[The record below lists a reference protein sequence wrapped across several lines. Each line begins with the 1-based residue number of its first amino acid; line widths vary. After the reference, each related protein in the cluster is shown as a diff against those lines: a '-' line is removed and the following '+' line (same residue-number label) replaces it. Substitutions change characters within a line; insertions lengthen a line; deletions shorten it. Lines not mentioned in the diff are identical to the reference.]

1 MGFACKRGPRTGLLS
16 AVTVGAKNAYRPPFA
31 ARDVRKSE
39 GMVRVCRHSIVALA
53 AVLPLS
59 VTFAGQVQAL
69 AAKEPN
75 KLAAH
80 RAIYE
85 MTLDDARTASGITGI
100 DGRMVFEFTGSECD
114 GYSLNM
120 RMVTQMTDSQG
131 QTNLT
136 DLRSSTWE
144 QGDGQKFR
152 FQSSQYVNDKLGDVT
167 MGRAVRETPNEAVK
181 VKLSQP
187 GHAELNLTGSVL
199 FPTQHSLAL
208 IDAAQAGQAIFQARI
223 YDGSEKGR
231 KVYDTTAFIGT
242 LVGPGG
248 DAKLEDAAKDKGLG
262 ELASWPVSIGY
273 FEPKAGDLTPS
284 YQIDF
289 RLYENGVS
297 RELVID
303 YGDFSIH
310 GTLTALEY
318 LKAPECGDAKK
329 HP

>member
-1 MGFACKRGPRTGLLS
+1 LS
-16 AVTVGAKNAYRPPFA
+16 HA
-31 ARDVRKSE
+31 
-39 GMVRVCRHSIVALA
+39 HS
-53 AVLPLS
+53 
-59 VTFAGQVQAL
+59 L
-69 AAKEPN
+69 AAKEPG
-75 KLAAH
+75 KLVAH

-152 FQSSQYVNDKLGDVT
+152 FQSAQYLNDKLGDVT
-167 MGRAVRETPNEAVK
+167 MGRAVRESPNEAVK

-187 GHAELNLTGSVL
+187 SRAELNLSGQVL

-208 IDAAQAGQAIFQARI
+208 IEAARSGQSLFQARI

-231 KVYDTTAFIGT
+231 KVYDTTAFIGRK
-242 LVGPGG
+242 VEAGA
-248 DAKLEDAAKDKGLG
+248 DAGKLEPAAKEKGLDQ
-262 ELASWPVSIGY
+262 LASWPVSIGY
-273 FEPKAGDLTPS
+273 FEPKGGDLTPS

-297 RELVID
+297 RELLID

-318 LKAPECGDAKK
+318 LKPAEC
-329 HP
+329 H

>member
-1 MGFACKRGPRTGLLS
+1 
-16 AVTVGAKNAYRPPFA
+16 
-31 ARDVRKSE
+31 
-39 GMVRVCRHSIVALA
+39 MVRFGLRLALMLLA
-53 AVLPLS
+53 APGLIGTPADRAQA
-59 VTFAGQVQAL
+59 FAG
-69 AAKEPN
+69 KESN
-75 KLAAH
+75 KLVAH

-85 MTLDDARTASGITGI
+85 MTLDDARSASGITGI

-120 RMVTQMTDSQG
+120 RMVTQMTDTQG

-152 FQSSQYVNDKLGDVT
+152 FQSAQYLNDKLGDIT
-167 MGRAVRETPNEAVK
+167 MGRAVRETPKEAVK

-187 GHAELNLTGSVL
+187 SAAELDLSGPLL
-199 FPTQHSLAL
+199 FPTQHSFAL
-208 IDAAQAGQAIFQARI
+208 IAAARTGQGLFQARV
-223 YDGSEKGR
+223 YDGSEKGQ

-242 LVGPGG
+242 EVQPGS
-248 DAKLEDAAKDKGLG
+248 DPKLEQVAKNKGLG

-273 FEPKAGDLTPS
+273 FEAKGGDLTPS

-297 RELVID
+297 RDLLID

-310 GTLTALEY
+310 GTLTSLEY
-318 LKAPECGDAKK
+318 LKATEC
-329 HP
+329 P

>member
-1 MGFACKRGPRTGLLS
+1 MVDPSRQLMLALL
-16 AVTVGAKNAYRPPFA
+16 AVPPLVG
-31 ARDVRKSE
+31 
-39 GMVRVCRHSIVALA
+39 MLA
-53 AVLPLS
+53 GHA
-59 VTFAGQVQAL
+59 QAL
-69 AAKEPN
+69 AAKEPS
-75 KLAAH
+75 KLVAH
-80 RAIYE
+80 RAIYT
-85 MTLDDARTASGITGI
+85 MTLDDARPAFGITGI

-120 RMVTQMTDSQG
+120 RLVTQMTDSRD

-144 QGDGQKFR
+144 QGDGRKFR
-152 FQSSQYVNDKLGDVT
+152 FQSEQYLNEKLGDMTV
-167 MGRAVRETPNEAVK
+167 GRAVREKRNEAVK

-187 GHAELNLTGSVL
+187 SPAELSLSGPLL

-208 IDAAQAGQAIFQARI
+208 IDAARAGQGLLQARI
-223 YDGSEKGR
+223 YDGSEKGQ
-231 KVYDTTAFIGT
+231 KVYETTAFIGPM
-242 LVGPGG
+242 VRPSA
-248 DAKLEDAAKDKGLG
+248 DVELEAAAKGKGLG

-273 FEPKAGDLTPS
+273 FESKSGDLTPS

-297 RELVID
+297 RELLID

-318 LKAPECGDAKK
+318 LKAPECR
-329 HP
+329 

>member
-1 MGFACKRGPRTGLLS
+1 ML
-16 AVTVGAKNAYRPPFA
+16 
-31 ARDVRKSE
+31 
-39 GMVRVCRHSIVALA
+39 LA
-53 AVLPLS
+53 APWLVGTPADRAQA
-59 VTFAGQVQAL
+59 FAG
-69 AAKEPN
+69 KESN
-75 KLAAH
+75 KLVAH

-85 MTLDDARTASGITGI
+85 MTLDDARSASGITGI

-120 RMVTQMTDSQG
+120 RMVTQMTDTQG

-152 FQSSQYVNDKLGDVT
+152 FQSAQYLNDKLGDIT
-167 MGRAVRETPNEAVK
+167 MGRAVRESPKEAVK

-187 GHAELNLTGSVL
+187 SAAELDLSGPLL
-199 FPTQHSLAL
+199 FPTQHSFAL
-208 IDAAQAGQAIFQARI
+208 IAAARTGQGLFQARV
-223 YDGSEKGR
+223 YDGSEKGQ

-242 LVGPGG
+242 EVQPGS
-248 DAKLEDAAKDKGLG
+248 DPKLEQVAQDKGLG

-273 FEPKAGDLTPS
+273 FEAKGADLTPS

-297 RELVID
+297 RDLLID

-310 GTLTALEY
+310 GTLTSLEY
-318 LKAPECGDAKK
+318 LKATEC
-329 HP
+329 P

>member
-1 MGFACKRGPRTGLLS
+1 
-16 AVTVGAKNAYRPPFA
+16 
-31 ARDVRKSE
+31 
-39 GMVRVCRHSIVALA
+39 MVRFGLRLALMLLA
-53 AVLPLS
+53 APWFVGTPADRAQA
-59 VTFAGQVQAL
+59 FAG
-69 AAKEPN
+69 KESN
-75 KLAAH
+75 KLVAH

-85 MTLDDARTASGITGI
+85 MTLDDARSASGITGI

-120 RMVTQMTDSQG
+120 RMVTQMTDTQG

-152 FQSSQYVNDKLGDVT
+152 FQSAQYLNDKLGDIT
-167 MGRAVRETPNEAVK
+167 MGRAVRETPKEAVK

-187 GHAELNLTGSVL
+187 SAAELDLSGPLL
-199 FPTQHSLAL
+199 FPTQHSFAL
-208 IDAAQAGQAIFQARI
+208 IAAARTGQGLFQARV
-223 YDGSEKGR
+223 YDGSEKGQ

-242 LVGPGG
+242 EVQPGS
-248 DAKLEDAAKDKGLG
+248 DAKLEQVAQDKGLG

-273 FEPKAGDLTPS
+273 FEAKGGDLTPS

-297 RELVID
+297 RDLLID

-310 GTLTALEY
+310 GTLTSLEY
-318 LKAPECGDAKK
+318 LKATEC
-329 HP
+329 P

>member
-1 MGFACKRGPRTGLLS
+1 
-16 AVTVGAKNAYRPPFA
+16 
-31 ARDVRKSE
+31 
-39 GMVRVCRHSIVALA
+39 MVRFGLRLALMLLA
-53 AVLPLS
+53 APGLVGTPADRAQA
-59 VTFAGQVQAL
+59 FAG
-69 AAKEPN
+69 KESN
-75 KLAAH
+75 KLVAH

-85 MTLDDARTASGITGI
+85 MTLDDARSASGITGI

-120 RMVTQMTDSQG
+120 RMVTQMTDTQG

-152 FQSSQYVNDKLGDVT
+152 FQSAQYLNDKLGDIT
-167 MGRAVRETPNEAVK
+167 MGRAVRETPKEAVK

-187 GHAELNLTGSVL
+187 SAAELDLSGPLL
-199 FPTQHSLAL
+199 FPTQHSFAL
-208 IDAAQAGQAIFQARI
+208 IAAARTGQGLFQARV
-223 YDGSEKGR
+223 YDGSEKGQ

-242 LVGPGG
+242 EVPPGS
-248 DAKLEDAAKDKGLG
+248 DPKLEQVAQDKGLG

-273 FEPKAGDLTPS
+273 FEAKGADLTPS

-297 RELVID
+297 RDLLID

-310 GTLTALEY
+310 GTLTSLEY
-318 LKAPECGDAKK
+318 LKATEC
-329 HP
+329 P

>member
-1 MGFACKRGPRTGLLS
+1 MIGFCQRQMLALL
-16 AVTVGAKNAYRPPFA
+16 AVPLLGGA
-31 ARDVRKSE
+31 
-39 GMVRVCRHSIVALA
+39 
-53 AVLPLS
+53 LPS
-59 VTFAGQVQAL
+59 HAQAL

-75 KLAAH
+75 KLVAH

-85 MTLDDARTASGITGI
+85 MTLDDARSASGITGI

-152 FQSSQYVNDKLGDVT
+152 FQSAQYLNDKLGDIT
-167 MGRAVRETPNEAVK
+167 MGRAVRETPNEAVE

-187 GHAELNLTGSVL
+187 SLAELNLSGPLL

-208 IDAAQAGQAIFQARI
+208 IKAARAGQALFQARI
-223 YDGSEKGR
+223 YDGSEKGQ

-242 LVGPGG
+242 PVQPGG
-248 DAKLEDAAKDKGLG
+248 DAKLEAAAKDKGLG

-273 FEPKAGDLTPS
+273 FEPKGGDLTPS

-297 RELVID
+297 RDLLID

-310 GTLTALEY
+310 GKLTGLEY
-318 LKAPECGDAKK
+318 LKAPAC
-329 HP
+329 P

>member
-1 MGFACKRGPRTGLLS
+1 
-16 AVTVGAKNAYRPPFA
+16 
-31 ARDVRKSE
+31 
-39 GMVRVCRHSIVALA
+39 MVRFGLRLVLMLLA
-53 AVLPLS
+53 APWLVGTPADRAQA
-59 VTFAGQVQAL
+59 FAG
-69 AAKEPN
+69 KESN
-75 KLAAH
+75 KLVAH

-85 MTLDDARTASGITGI
+85 MTLDDARSASGITGI

-120 RMVTQMTDSQG
+120 RMVTQMTDTQG

-152 FQSSQYVNDKLGDVT
+152 FQSAQYLNDKLGDIT
-167 MGRAVRETPNEAVK
+167 MGRAVRETPKEAVK

-187 GHAELNLTGSVL
+187 SAAELDLSGPLL
-199 FPTQHSLAL
+199 FPTQHSFAL
-208 IDAAQAGQAIFQARI
+208 IAAARTGQGLFQARV
-223 YDGSEKGR
+223 YDGSEKGQ

-242 LVGPGG
+242 EVQPGS
-248 DAKLEDAAKDKGLG
+248 DPKLEQVAKDKGLG

-273 FEPKAGDLTPS
+273 FEAKGGDLTPS

-297 RELVID
+297 RDLLID

-310 GTLTALEY
+310 CTLTSL
-318 LKAPECGDAKK
+318 
-329 HP
+329 

>member
-1 MGFACKRGPRTGLLS
+1 MVGLSWWRVLLLLL
-16 AVTVGAKNAYRPPFA
+16 AVPLVG
-31 ARDVRKSE
+31 
-39 GMVRVCRHSIVALA
+39 GTLA
-53 AVLPLS
+53 GHAH
-59 VTFAGQVQAL
+59 AL
-69 AAKEPN
+69 AAKEPS
-75 KLAAH
+75 KLVAH

-152 FQSSQYVNDKLGDVT
+152 FQSAQYLNDKLGDVT
-167 MGRAVRETPNEAVK
+167 MGRAVRESPNEAIK

-187 GHAELNLTGSVL
+187 SRAELNLSGQVL

-208 IDAAQAGQAIFQARI
+208 INAARSGQSLFQARI

-231 KVYDTTAFIGT
+231 KVYDTTAFIGRK
-242 LVGPGG
+242 VEAGA
-248 DAKLEDAAKDKGLG
+248 DADKLEPAAKEKGLDQ
-262 ELASWPVSIGY
+262 LASWPVSIGY
-273 FEPKAGDLTPS
+273 FEPKGGDLTPS

-297 RELVID
+297 RELLID

-318 LKAPECGDAKK
+318 LKPAEC
-329 HP
+329 H

>member
-1 MGFACKRGPRTGLLS
+1 MVGLSWWRVLLLLLALPLVGGTLLS
-16 AVTVGAKNAYRPPFA
+16 HAH
-31 ARDVRKSE
+31 AR
-39 GMVRVCRHSIVALA
+39 
-53 AVLPLS
+53 
-59 VTFAGQVQAL
+59 
-69 AAKEPN
+69 AAKEPG
-75 KLAAH
+75 KLVAH

-152 FQSSQYVNDKLGDVT
+152 FQSAQYLNDKLGDVT
-167 MGRAVRETPNEAVK
+167 MGRAVRESPNEAVK

-187 GHAELNLTGSVL
+187 SRAELNLSGQVL

-208 IDAAQAGQAIFQARI
+208 IEAARAGQSLFQARI

-231 KVYDTTAFIGT
+231 KVYDTTAFIGRK
-242 LVGPGG
+242 VEAGA
-248 DAKLEDAAKDKGLG
+248 DADKLEPAAKEKGLDQ
-262 ELASWPVSIGY
+262 LASWPVSIGY
-273 FEPKAGDLTPS
+273 FEPKGGDLTPS

-297 RELVID
+297 RELLID

-318 LKAPECGDAKK
+318 LKPAEC
-329 HP
+329 H

>member
-1 MGFACKRGPRTGLLS
+1 MMGFCQRLLL
-16 AVTVGAKNAYRPPFA
+16 VLLGAPLLG
-31 ARDVRKSE
+31 
-39 GMVRVCRHSIVALA
+39 GMLTSQA
-53 AVLPLS
+53 
-59 VTFAGQVQAL
+59 QAL

-75 KLAAH
+75 KLVAH

-85 MTLDDARTASGITGI
+85 MTLDDARSASGITGI
-100 DGRMVFEFTGSECD
+100 DGRMVFEFTGSECN

-152 FQSSQYVNDKLGDVT
+152 FQSAQYLNDKLGDIT
-167 MGRAVRETPNEAVK
+167 MGRAVRETPTEAVK

-187 GHAELNLTGSVL
+187 SHAELDLSGPVL

-208 IDAAQAGQAIFQARI
+208 IEAARAGQALFQARI
-223 YDGSEKGR
+223 FDGSEKGR

-242 LVGPGG
+242 LVQPGG
-248 DAKLEDAAKDKGLG
+248 EATLEAAAKDKGLG
-262 ELASWPVSIGY
+262 ELASWPVSIAY
-273 FEPKAGDLTPS
+273 FEPKGGDLTPA

-297 RELVID
+297 RELLID

-310 GTLTALEY
+310 GTLTGLEY
-318 LKAPECGDAKK
+318 LKAPAC
-329 HP
+329 P

>member
-1 MGFACKRGPRTGLLS
+1 MSGLSRRLWIVLALPVIGASLS
-16 AVTVGAKNAYRPPFA
+16 SQA
-31 ARDVRKSE
+31 
-39 GMVRVCRHSIVALA
+39 
-53 AVLPLS
+53 
-59 VTFAGQVQAL
+59 QAL

-75 KLAAH
+75 KLAPH
-80 RAIYE
+80 RAIYK
-85 MTLDDARTASGITGI
+85 MTLESAHSASGITGI
-100 DGRMVFEFTGSECD
+100 DGRMVFEFTGSACD

-120 RMVTQMTDSQG
+120 RMVTHMTDSQG

-152 FQSSQYVNDKLGDVT
+152 FQSAQYLNEKLGDVT
-167 MGRAVRETPNEAVK
+167 MGRAVRERPSEAVN

-187 GHAELNLTGSVL
+187 VHAELNLTGQVL

-208 IDAAQAGQAIFQARI
+208 IEEARAGAVLFQARI

-231 KVYDTTAFIGT
+231 KVYDTTAFIGK
-242 LVGPGG
+242 LVPPGG
-248 DAKLEDAAKDKGLG
+248 EAELEPAAKDKGLG

-273 FEPKAGDLTPS
+273 FELKGGDLTPS

-289 RLYENGVS
+289 RIYENGVS
-297 RELVID
+297 RELLID

-310 GTLTALEY
+310 GSLTALEY
-318 LKAPECGDAKK
+318 LKSPDCR
-329 HP
+329 

>member
-1 MGFACKRGPRTGLLS
+1 
-16 AVTVGAKNAYRPPFA
+16 
-31 ARDVRKSE
+31 
-39 GMVRVCRHSIVALA
+39 MVRFRQGLVLALIVA
-53 AVLPLS
+53 PLLGEMS
-59 VTFAGQVQAL
+59 SGPAHAL

-80 RAIYE
+80 RAIYD
-85 MTLDDARTASGITGI
+85 MTLDDARSASGITGI

-152 FQSSQYVNDKLGDVT
+152 FQSAQYLNDKLGDVT

-181 VKLSQP
+181 IKLSQP
-187 GHAELNLTGSVL
+187 SHAELDVSGPLL

-208 IDAAQAGQAIFQARI
+208 IDAAAAGRSLFQARI

-231 KVYDTTAFIGT
+231 KVYDTTAFIGAK
-242 LVGPGG
+242 VGPGA
-248 DAKLEDAAKDKGLG
+248 DPKLEAAAKDKGLDA
-262 ELASWPVSIGY
+262 LASWPISIGY
-273 FEPKAGDLTPS
+273 FELKGGDLTPS

-289 RLYENGVS
+289 RVYENGVS
-297 RELVID
+297 RELLID

-318 LKAPECGDAKK
+318 LKAPECGAGGPKK
-329 HP
+329 LP

>member
-1 MGFACKRGPRTGLLS
+1 MVGFGSRLALVLLV
-16 AVTVGAKNAYRPPFA
+16 AAWCGGTLTDRAHAFVG
-31 ARDVRKSE
+31 
-39 GMVRVCRHSIVALA
+39 
-53 AVLPLS
+53 
-59 VTFAGQVQAL
+59 
-69 AAKEPN
+69 KESH
-75 KLAAH
+75 KLVAH

-85 MTLDDARTASGITGI
+85 MTLDDARSASGITGI

-120 RMVTQMTDSQG
+120 RMVTQMTDTQG

-152 FQSSQYVNDKLGDVT
+152 FQSAQYLNDKLGDVT
-167 MGRAVRETPNEAVK
+167 MGRAVRETPKEAVK

-187 GHAELNLTGSVL
+187 SAAELDLSGPLL
-199 FPTQHSLAL
+199 FPTQHSFAL
-208 IDAAQAGQAIFQARI
+208 IAAARTGQGLFQARV
-223 YDGSEKGR
+223 YDGSEKGQ

-242 LVGPGG
+242 EVQPGS
-248 DAKLEDAAKDKGLG
+248 DPKLEQVAKDKGLDA
-262 ELASWPVSIGY
+262 LASWPVSIGY
-273 FEPKAGDLTPS
+273 FEAKGGDLTPS

-297 RELVID
+297 RDLLID

-310 GTLTALEY
+310 GTLTSLEY
-318 LKAPECGDAKK
+318 LKATEC
-329 HP
+329 P

>member
-1 MGFACKRGPRTGLLS
+1 
-16 AVTVGAKNAYRPPFA
+16 
-31 ARDVRKSE
+31 
-39 GMVRVCRHSIVALA
+39 MVRFGLRLALMLLA
-53 AVLPLS
+53 APWLVGTPADRAEA
-59 VTFAGQVQAL
+59 FAG
-69 AAKEPN
+69 KESN
-75 KLAAH
+75 KLVAH

-85 MTLDDARTASGITGI
+85 MTLDDARSASGITGI

-120 RMVTQMTDSQG
+120 RMVTQMTDTQG

-152 FQSSQYVNDKLGDVT
+152 FQSAQYLNDKLGDIT
-167 MGRAVRETPNEAVK
+167 MGRAVRETPKEAVK

-187 GHAELNLTGSVL
+187 SAAELDLSGPLL
-199 FPTQHSLAL
+199 FPTQHSFAL
-208 IDAAQAGQAIFQARI
+208 IAAARTGQGLFQARV
-223 YDGSEKGR
+223 YDGSEKGQ

-242 LVGPGG
+242 EVQPGS
-248 DAKLEDAAKDKGLG
+248 DPKLEQVAKEKGLG

-273 FEPKAGDLTPS
+273 FEAKGGDLTPS

-297 RELVID
+297 RDLLID

-310 GTLTALEY
+310 GTLTSLEY
-318 LKAPECGDAKK
+318 LKATEC
-329 HP
+329 P